1 MSEVVRVHDPNI
13 GPLDGV
19 CLEAKCAI
27 TRFSIGKNKVVAIK
41 SQEMAD
47 CNIKASMGLGI
58 LSISIPGRAQMVS
71 IRIDEAMAVLKEAAD
86 AANDVA
92 AGRKEGEADG

>member
-1 MSEVVRVHDPNI
+1 MSEVVRVRDPNI

-41 SQEMAD
+41 
-47 CNIKASMGLGI
+47 ASMGLGI

-71 IRIDEAMAVLKEAAD
+71 IRIDEVMAVLKEAAD

-92 AGRKEGEADG
+92 ARGEEGEKDG

>member
-1 MSEVVRVHDPNI
+1 MSTVTRVNDPNI
-13 GPLDGV
+13 APLDGV
-19 CLEAKCAI
+19 ALGAKCI
-27 TRFSIGKNKVVAIK
+27 VTRFSTAKNKVVSIK

-47 CNIKASMGLGI
+47 CSIKASMELGI
-58 LSISIPGRAQMVS
+58 MSISVPGRAQMVS

-92 AGRKEGEADG
+92 AGRKEGKADG

>member
-1 MSEVVRVHDPNI
+1 MSEVVRVRDPNI

-27 TRFSIGKNKVVAIK
+27 TRFSIGKNKVAAI
-41 SQEMAD
+41 
-47 CNIKASMGLGI
+47 
-58 LSISIPGRAQMVS
+58 
-71 IRIDEAMAVLKEAAD
+71 AVLKEAAD

-92 AGRKEGEADG
+92 AGRTEGKADG

>member
-1 MSEVVRVHDPNI
+1 MSTVVRVNDPKI
-13 GPLDGV
+13 APLDGV
-19 CLEAKCAI
+19 ALTAKCI
-27 TRFSIGKNKVVAIK
+27 VTRFSTAKNKGVSIK
-41 SQEMAD
+41 SQEMVD
-47 CNIKASMGLGI
+47 CSIKASMELGI
-58 LSISIPGRAQMVS
+58 MSISVPGRAQMVS

>member
-1 MSEVVRVHDPNI
+1 MSEVVRVRDPNI

-27 TRFSIGKNKVVAIK
+27 TRFSIGKNKVAAIK

-58 LSISIPGRAQMVS
+58 LPRPSPDGQHPHRRGHGRP
-71 IRIDEAMAVLKEAAD
+71 
-86 AANDVA
+86 
-92 AGRKEGEADG
+92 EGSG

>member
-1 MSEVVRVHDPNI
+1 MNEVIRNNDPSI

-19 CLEAKCAI
+19 SLEAKCAI
-27 TRFSIGKNKVVAIK
+27 TSFTTAKGKVVGTK

-47 CNIKASMGLGI
+47 CNIKASMELGVI
-58 LSISIPGRAQMVS
+58 SISVPGKARMVT

-86 AANDVA
+86 AANELA
-92 AGRKEGEADG
+92 AGRKEGEENV

>member
-1 MSEVVRVHDPNI
+1 
-13 GPLDGV
+13 
-19 CLEAKCAI
+19 
-27 TRFSIGKNKVVAIK
+27 
-41 SQEMAD
+41 
-47 CNIKASMGLGI
+47 MGLGI

-92 AGRKEGEADG
+92 AGRKEGKADG